1 MDISHKNHDGY
12 PNFYTGAVISMGY
25 PAGRIVP
32 TTSYPEKTFYK
43 MLFGGGL
50 PPHTYTTIRLHSPPS
65 LLSKMNLSIQEIK
78 SM

>member
-12 PNFYTGAVISMGY
+12 PHFYTGAVISMGY
-25 PAGRIVP
+25 PAGRIVS
-32 TTSYPEKTFYK
+32 TDYPRVVYYK